1 MNFVEKYY
9 KWIKIIIMVFAYG
22 YLGYILINFK
32 DYAGFN
38 RSFRDLSWERFGLIV
53 SIFLLLPVNWGMEA
67 VKWKTLVSPL
77 QKSSFFQ
84 SYKSVLSGLTTGF
97 FTPNRIGDPLGIVLF
112 LEPENRPRGIV
123 LSLVGVL
130 GQSFATLFCGM
141 LAGLAFIFSSSKVQ
155 YENSMSFEVAAFL
168 LVLFLASLYF
178 SLPYLCRKLGE
189 STRFVKLNNF
199 LEAISAISLRKLF
212 LISGLSFIR
221 YSVYVFQYFFMLRL
235 FGVDIQLTTALIAI
249 PLNYLFVS
257 VTPSVAFSEMGIRG
271 SYAVLFIGAFSK
283 NTAGVAF
290 AGIAVWL
297 VNYVIPM
304 MIGSLFLTTK
314 KKL

>member
-1 MNFVEKYY
+1 M
-9 KWIKIIIMVFAYG
+9 
-22 YLGYILINFK
+22 
-32 DYAGFN
+32 
-38 RSFRDLSWERFGLIV
+38 
-53 SIFLLLPVNWGMEA
+53 
-67 VKWKTLVSPL
+67 
-77 QKSSFFQ
+77 
-84 SYKSVLSGLTTGF
+84 
-97 FTPNRIGDPLGIVLF
+97 
-112 LEPENRPRGIV
+112 
-123 LSLVGVL
+123 
-130 GQSFATLFCGM
+130 
-141 LAGLAFIFSSSKVQ
+141 
-155 YENSMSFEVAAFL
+155 
-168 LVLFLASLYF
+168 ASLYF

-283 NTAGVAF
+283 NTAWV
-290 AGIAVWL
+290 
-297 VNYVIPM
+297 
-304 MIGSLFLTTK
+304 S
-314 KKL
+314 